1 MKISL
6 HGNSAVPYCLAL
18 HEAPA
23 VSQRDPVEYHPSRQ
37 SKLLL
42 TSAREVPCGFC
53 HYSATTENSNH
64 QQMTTASLFA
74 TCLGIYTIGQVSLPW
89 RSLLGLEGLLFTDQT
104 LTPAGQGAV
113 LYCGNSSSTSW
124 AASQYQQPTSAGHPF
139 LHCS

>member
-6 HGNSAVPYCLAL
+6 HGNSAVPYCSAP

-42 TSAREVPCGFC
+42 TSAKEVPCGFC

-74 TCLGIYTIGQVSLPW
+74 TMPRNIHNWTSQPPVEVIARIG
-89 RSLLGLEGLLFTDQT
+89 GT
-104 LTPAGQGAV
+104 AI
-113 LYCGNSSSTSW
+113 
-124 AASQYQQPTSAGHPF
+124 H
-139 LHCS
+139 